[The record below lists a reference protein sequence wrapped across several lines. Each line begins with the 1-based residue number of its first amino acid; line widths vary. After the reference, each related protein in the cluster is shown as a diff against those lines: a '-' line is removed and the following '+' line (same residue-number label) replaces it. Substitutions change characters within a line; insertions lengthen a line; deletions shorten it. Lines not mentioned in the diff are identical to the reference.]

1 VQRQLKHTTLELLR
15 VYLKG
20 KHPLKRDAEISELL
34 NKRVE
39 GVVLEE
45 EWVDIVKY
53 MYAPEDATLLLVRIR
68 EIARAHHRDGGRGGP
83 GGRGAAGAR
92 GRGGGVG
99 AARGRGAPSRRE
111 AAAAAAPATVRAHL
125 PYSSFVKA
133 LLDFQ
138 LAGHQ
143 QFLAPFL
150 RLFRQVAADG
160 GRSGVIDEAGFA
172 ALVRALDPAKPPAEV
187 DRLLAQVTAAAQLS
201 AQFGAQFSDAPP
213 PSPRQVDPHDHKQMT
228 FSDCVATLSSDL
240 VRHLVEDGGAP
251 AAAAE

>member
-1 VQRQLKHTTLELLR
+1 M
-15 VYLKG
+15 
-20 KHPLKRDAEISELL
+20 
-34 NKRVE
+34 
-39 GVVLEE
+39 LEE

-68 EIARAHHRDGGRGGP
+68 EIARAHHREGGRGGP

-111 AAAAAAPATVRAHL
+111 AAAASAPAAVRAHL

-187 DRLLAQVTAAAQLS
+187 DRLLAQVTAAAQLARNS
-201 AQFGAQFSDAPP
+201 ARNSLTRRRLPL
-213 PSPRQVDPHDHKQMT
+213 QVDPHDHKQMT

>member
-1 VQRQLKHTTLELLR
+1 MQRQLKHTTLELLR

-68 EIARAHHRDGGRGGP
+68 EIARAHHRDGGRGGQAAAAP
-83 GGRGAAGAR
+83 PEARARRRRRRGARAR
-92 GRGGGVG
+92 CAV
-99 AARGRGAPSRRE
+99 AARG
-111 AAAAAAPATVRAHL
+111 AAAAAAPRRCAHL

-201 AQFGAQFSDAPP
+201 AQFGAQF
-213 PSPRQVDPHDHKQMT
+213 
-228 FSDCVATLSSDL
+228 
-240 VRHLVEDGGAP
+240 
-251 AAAAE
+251 

>member
-1 VQRQLKHTTLELLR
+1 
-15 VYLKG
+15 
-20 KHPLKRDAEISELL
+20 
-34 NKRVE
+34 
-39 GVVLEE
+39 
-45 EWVDIVKY
+45 
-53 MYAPEDATLLLVRIR
+53 
-68 EIARAHHRDGGRGGP
+68 
-83 GGRGAAGAR
+83 
-92 GRGGGVG
+92 
-99 AARGRGAPSRRE
+99 
-111 AAAAAAPATVRAHL
+111 
-125 PYSSFVKA
+125 
-133 LLDFQ
+133 
-138 LAGHQ
+138 
-143 QFLAPFL
+143 
-150 RLFRQVAADG
+150 VAADG

>member
-1 VQRQLKHTTLELLR
+1 MQRQLKHTTLELLR

-68 EIARAHHRDGGRGGP
+68 EIARAHHRDGSRGGP

-111 AAAAAAPATVRAHL
+111 AAAAAH
-125 PYSSFVKA
+125 
-133 LLDFQ
+133 
-138 LAGHQ
+138 
-143 QFLAPFL
+143 
-150 RLFRQVAADG
+150 
-160 GRSGVIDEAGFA
+160 
-172 ALVRALDPAKPPAEV
+172 RALS
-187 DRLLAQVTAAAQLS
+187 LI
-201 AQFGAQFSDAPP
+201 
-213 PSPRQVDPHDHKQMT
+213 HI
-228 FSDCVATLSSDL
+228 
-240 VRHLVEDGGAP
+240 
-251 AAAAE
+251 